1 MATTADIRKG
11 LTIAVEGQI
20 FQIADFQ
27 HVKPGKGGAFVRIS
41 LKNVKTGRVI
51 DRTLNSGASIEIVRV
66 DVRDMQFL
74 YQDGEVC
81 HFMDQE
87 SYEQVPL
94 DKELIGDNAKW
105 MKDGIVCRVSFL
117 DEQPLSMEVPNF
129 LELEVT
135 QTAPGVKGDTVSG
148 SGKPATLETGAVVQV
163 PFFVDRGDVI
173 RVDTRTSAYLDRIKR
188 SAL

>member
-11 LTIAVEGQI
+11 LTIAMEGQI

-41 LKNVKTGRVI
+41 LKNAKTGRVI

-66 DVRDMQFL
+66 DTHDMQFL
-74 YQDGEVC
+74 YQDGDSF

-94 DKELIGDNAKW
+94 SKELIGDNAKW
-105 MKDGIVCRVSFL
+105 MKDGIVCRISLL
-117 DEQPLSMEVPNF
+117 DDQPLSMEVPNF

-135 QTAPGVKGDTVSG
+135 QTSPGVKGDTVSG

-163 PFFVDRGDVI
+163 PFFVDQGDVI
-173 RVDTRTSAYLDRIKR
+173 RVDTRTSVYLDRIKR
-188 SAL
+188 SAS

>member
-11 LTIAVEGQI
+11 LTIAMEGQI
-20 FQIADFQ
+20 FQIAEFQ
-27 HVKPGKGGAFVRIS
+27 HVKPGKGGAFVRIT

-66 DVRDMQFL
+66 DARDMQFL
-74 YQDGEVC
+74 YQDGEVY
-81 HFMDQE
+81 HFMDQN

-94 DKELIGDNAKW
+94 DKELVGDNAKW
-105 MKDGIVCRVSFL
+105 MKDGIICRISFL

-129 LELEVT
+129 LELQVT

-163 PFFVDRGDVI
+163 PFFVDQGDVI

-188 SAL
+188 SGS